1 MTRIS
6 MSELK
11 TDLDKYVAMADGQ
24 DIIITENGKAVAKL
38 VTAKEAKKEAFKHFL
53 GLFPEKG
60 LDLDPEQV
68 REERLR

>member
-11 TDLDKYVAMADGQ
+11 TDLDKYVAMANGQ
-24 DIIITENGKAVAKL
+24 DVIITENGKMVAKL
-38 VTAKEAKKEAFKHFL
+38 VTAKAVKKEAFEHFC

-60 LDLDPEQV
+60 LDLDPDQV
-68 REERLR
+68 RKERLG